1 MLKKFIAHS
10 LVFSLVFNNLA
21 FATQSIIEL
30 DFKDA
35 APSHRLQVMP
45 CLSSI
50 SDVDHVK
57 IYTDEQQ
64 VTVYRQE
71 KQMDQGNDLQEA
83 LEGSESLPTV
93 THPVLIP
100 KHDVH
105 NLPWELEPEKLTL
118 FILNHTA
125 WLSPLGEDGYKLEF
139 KGRLLGGMKPW
150 GGGKK
155 ELVVDVTKFTVD
167 CKGRNDYPSGTIGE
181 RFCNKN
187 GNGSGNSGITVLNV
201 SGTGGGGGSKGT
213 SFGGSGWQSILG
225 KGWAEIEANGD
236 KARERMQKQQENL
249 KKLST
254 VGQPVEIYKRPE
266 IIIPQNPFPR
276 VRPPQPVQPLP
287 KDWGGKVA
295 MIDQGFFRLSW
306 CEMYELSRGLGV
318 PDQVI
323 TDWRN
328 YRASNKVTLAIYLEI
343 KKKIEI
349 EKAQKEETEKKK
361 LQAIKEEQ
369 LKKLNQEKHK
379 EEVKSLSQKFMRQ
392 ERWFSDIQKPF
403 QQNGKESVYKGFNY
417 NINVPLSP
425 LELEACQGKT
435 VCVLSSLKTD
445 TPGICR
451 VQVVAFKGK
460 VVTGCMQSDAL
471 PKDRSGYLFTALHF
485 DFKDYDSVWVRPL
498 MVGGKQEATISA
510 WTYSTWITDIP
521 IYKQEASQIKV
532 AVNSKNTAGFV
543 FPHSPLVYPY
553 FSKDHTTAES
563 FLPAKSYS
571 LDTGN
576 RLFQQFLTNMAGD
589 EGSSSFQNA
598 LAVTPYIKNHVLQHT
613 PFKDKD
619 FPDLKTRSQSLLAM
633 TAEALYG
640 DSAQDFLD
648 KSKIFY
654 TKEIP
659 FQELSKAYQTHHEIL
674 GHMLPPSWQEM
685 IKKQGKTALA
695 PHSDSL
701 AKWSILHDVAT
712 EMGRRCGIPVPSVF
726 STLDVI
732 QSITNA
738 GFEFLALEPEERK
751 VFCQQFDGF
760 GKSLCGWLDDNFD
773 PLFDGVL
780 LLTTKG
786 QGKPVPV
793 KWPQLKP
800 KIQANFY
807 KNVPPIL
814 ERVPDFKWTVKEAN
828 VADAIKGHSKFG
840 KIYRDPTQKV
850 GNKEI
855 WWSKDIGGKNAH
867 SGEHYKL
874 FEQTKNGMQWIADVD
889 LTGKVIL
896 KHKGKTGYFIPNSEL
911 WGIK

>member
-1 MLKKFIAHS
+1 
-10 LVFSLVFNNLA
+10 
-21 FATQSIIEL
+21 
-30 DFKDA
+30 
-35 APSHRLQVMP
+35 
-45 CLSSI
+45 
-50 SDVDHVK
+50 
-57 IYTDEQQ
+57 
-64 VTVYRQE
+64 
-71 KQMDQGNDLQEA
+71 
-83 LEGSESLPTV
+83 
-93 THPVLIP
+93 
-100 KHDVH
+100 
-105 NLPWELEPEKLTL
+105 
-118 FILNHTA
+118 
-125 WLSPLGEDGYKLEF
+125 
-139 KGRLLGGMKPW
+139 
-150 GGGKK
+150 
-155 ELVVDVTKFTVD
+155 
-167 CKGRNDYPSGTIGE
+167 
-181 RFCNKN
+181 
-187 GNGSGNSGITVLNV
+187 
-201 SGTGGGGGSKGT
+201 
-213 SFGGSGWQSILG
+213 
-225 KGWAEIEANGD
+225 
-236 KARERMQKQQENL
+236 
-249 KKLST
+249 
-254 VGQPVEIYKRPE
+254 
-266 IIIPQNPFPR
+266 
-276 VRPPQPVQPLP
+276 
-287 KDWGGKVA
+287 
-295 MIDQGFFRLSW
+295 
-306 CEMYELSRGLGV
+306 
-318 PDQVI
+318 
-323 TDWRN
+323 
-328 YRASNKVTLAIYLEI
+328 
-343 KKKIEI
+343 
-349 EKAQKEETEKKK
+349 
-361 LQAIKEEQ
+361 
-369 LKKLNQEKHK
+369 
-379 EEVKSLSQKFMRQ
+379 MRQ

-498 MVGGKQEATISA
+498 MVGGKQDATISA

-521 IYKQEASQIKV
+521 ISKQEASQIKV

-576 RLFQQFLTNMAGD
+576 RLFQEFLTNMAGD
-589 EGSSSFQNA
+589 EGSSSFQTA
-598 LAVTPYIKNHVLQHT
+598 LAVTPYIKNHVLQHA

-640 DSAQDFLD
+640 DSTQDFLD

-674 GHMLPPSWQEM
+674 GHMLPASWQEM
-685 IKKQGKTALA
+685 IKKQGKTALT
-695 PHSDSL
+695 PHSNSL

-738 GFEFLALEPEERK
+738 GFEFFALEPEDRK

-760 GKSLCGWLDDNFD
+760 GKSLCDWLDYNFE

-786 QGKPVPV
+786 QGKGVPV

-800 KIQANFY
+800 KIQLKLEMKAQPKPQQPIKKLEEKKKIEVQEYSKETQQLVGRTDQKY
-807 KNVPPIL
+807 KPELL
-814 ERVPDFKWTVKEAN
+814 EREGAPKGNTTLKAAEQELKGNQIDLAKQRGVTYDH
-828 VADAIKGHSKFG
+828 VAKVRQAQKGLSDH
-840 KIYRDPTQKV
+840 I
-850 GNKEI
+850 
-855 WWSKDIGGKNAH
+855 KDINNRLSYPKLPDVERKALQEELSKASKLLDH
-867 SGEHYKL
+867 S
-874 FEQTKNGMQWIADVD
+874 EQFVPRMK
-889 LTGKVIL
+889 K
-896 KHKGKTGYFIPNSEL
+896 
-911 WGIK
+911 